1 MRSSKKLS
9 VLLCVGGGVL
19 LLAGLLP
26 VVIHLLSSNEAVGII
41 GGAGTPTLF
50 FLLHGIPTVLLLAL
64 GAVLLLAGICRLL
77 FSKQK

>member
-41 GGAGTPTLF
+41 GGAGMPTLF
-50 FLLHGIPTVLLLAL
+50 FSLHVIPTVLLAL
-64 GAVLLLAGICRLL
+64 GAVLLLAGIFRLL